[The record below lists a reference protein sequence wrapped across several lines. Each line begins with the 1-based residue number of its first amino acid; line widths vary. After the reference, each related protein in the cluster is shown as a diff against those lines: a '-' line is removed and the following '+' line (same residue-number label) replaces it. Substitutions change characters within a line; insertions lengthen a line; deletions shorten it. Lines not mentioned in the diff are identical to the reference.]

1 MIDLWNVSLCLI
13 QMLKKKSLKNTLNK
27 IGKTKENYND
37 NIWLPYFE
45 KVNGYNMDVIKEEYL
60 NSQIFQKM
68 LIEFRNNK
76 GGSFRG

>member
-1 MIDLWNVSLCLI
+1 
-13 QMLKKKSLKNTLNK
+13 MLKKEKKYY
-27 IGKTKENYND
+27 GKESYKENYND